1 MRLFRLYC
9 CKIYELW
16 ACLWLSTLFYTRFL
30 HSRLAGHKHAYLCWF
45 IALRFHS
52 LKRGRKHRTS
62 NKVNKLV
69 FARKADKVLMENM
82 FEESQS
88 KNNVYLASF
97 SSMTNIG
104 LQNFSVINV
113 FLEITEFNANQ
124 KAFHVNKYS
133 TIPFQHFPFLVP
145 IIQTRRK

>member
-1 MRLFRLYC
+1 MLIYCASFSLF
-9 CKIYELW
+9 K
-16 ACLWLSTLFYTRFL
+16 
-30 HSRLAGHKHAYLCWF
+30 AGE
-45 IALRFHS
+45 
-52 LKRGRKHRTS
+52 KHRTL

-124 KAFHVNKYS
+124 KAFHVNKFS
-133 TIPFQHFPFLVP
+133 TKRSVHSIPALPISCSHHPNKAKVVSKSHVGKQEDDDEQQHQKNGTDDECFNIKHALNL
-145 IIQTRRK
+145 